1 MNHHGK
7 ILMPGDTSFALHFW
21 DYCAFFAF
29 FLVLSIIGYWA
40 GRKERVGAT
49 EYFLAGKRL
58 PWYVVGGSFIASNI
72 STEHFIG
79 MIGVAVVYG
88 ICVAM
93 SEWSN
98 VLSFTLLIW
107 FFIPFLLAS
116 QVFTTPEFL
125 EKRFSPVLRQF
136 FALVTIVSN
145 VVAFLAAVLYGG
157 ALAIQKLFA
166 SELTRLTDLLPG
178 GAALSADD
186 AQQLQLWIAIVVLG
200 FVAGFWAIYGG
211 LSSVAWTDLF
221 TVVVMIAGGITVTLL
236 GLQALA
242 GEEGS
247 LADGVATMIERNRAV
262 HGPWREAVES
272 NVANLAK
279 TDSYNRL
286 SIIQPAS
293 HPTHP
298 WPNLIFSLFSV
309 SIWYNVLNQFM
320 IQRVL
325 GAKDSYHARM
335 GIIFAGFMKVLLP
348 AIVVFPGLIVFAMHP
363 EILMLQP
370 WSEVKPAADQSYV
383 HLIQTLVPISLRGLF
398 LAALFG
404 AIQSTVNSVL
414 NSTATIFTLDVY
426 RRWMHPAA
434 DDQRLVKVGI
444 ISSAAVLAIAII
456 LGGFIN
462 RIGGNLFVYIQSL
475 YAFFAPPFSAV
486 FLLGILWKRI
496 NAKGAITAVFLG
508 FLGGIALKIYVQF
521 DQALRETI
529 SAIPLHPIWLEP
541 YNNQSAII
549 WGFCTLVCVAVSL
562 LTAPPRADQITDQLT
577 FNWRKMNIFDN
588 LGNHWYTSVVT
599 WWVVFVLSI
608 AVLLILFSGFVIPTA

>member
-1 MNHHGK
+1 
-7 ILMPGDTSFALHFW
+7 MPGSASFTLHFW
-21 DYCAFFAF
+21 DYFAF
-29 FLVLSIIGYWA
+29 LAFLVGLSLVGYWA
-40 GRKERVGAT
+40 GRKERGGST
-49 EYFLAGKRL
+49 DYFLAGKRL

-79 MIGVAVVYG
+79 MIGVGVVYG

-93 SEWSN
+93 SEWGN

-136 FALVTIVSN
+136 FAFVTIISN

-157 ALAIQKLFA
+157 ALAIQKLFE

-178 GAALSADD
+178 HATMAAADV
-186 AQQLQLWIAIVVLG
+186 QQIQLWFSIVVLG
-200 FVAGFWAIYGG
+200 FVAGIWAIYGG

-221 TVVVMIAGGITVTLL
+221 TVIVMIAGGITVTLL
-236 GLQALA
+236 GLSALA
-242 GEEGS
+242 GEDGT
-247 LADGVATMIERNRAV
+247 LVDGVATMIERNRAAE
-262 HGPWREAVES
+262 GPWKEAVES

-286 SIIQPAS
+286 SVIQPAS

-298 WPNLIFSLFSV
+298 WPALIFGIFSV

-325 GAKDSYHARM
+325 GARNSYHARM
-335 GIIFAGFMKVLLP
+335 GIVFAGFMKVLLP
-348 AIVVFPGLIVFAMHP
+348 AIVVIPGLVVFAMHP
-363 EILMLQP
+363 EILMIRP
-370 WSEVKPAADQSYV
+370 WSNVKLAADQSYI
-383 HLIQTLVPISLRGLF
+383 HLIQTLVPIGLRGLF

-414 NSTATIFTLDVY
+414 NSTATIITLDMY
-426 RRWMHPAA
+426 KRWMRPAA
-434 DDQRLVKVGI
+434 SDKQLVKVGI
-444 ISSAAVLAIAII
+444 LASIGILAIAII
-456 LGGFIN
+456 LGGFIS
-462 RIGGNLFVYIQSL
+462 RIGGNLFVYIQTL

-508 FLGGIALKIYVQF
+508 FLFGIAMKAYIQF
-521 DQALRETI
+521 GPAIREALPAVP
-529 SAIPLHPIWLEP
+529 SHPLWLEP
-541 YNNQSAII
+541 YSNQSAIN
-549 WGFCTLVCVAVSL
+549 WAFCVVVCTVISL
-562 LTAPPRADQITDQLT
+562 ATAPPRPDQVTDLLT
-577 FNWRKMNIFDN
+577 FNWRKMNIFSG
-588 LGNHWYTSVVT
+588 LGDHWYTSVVT
-599 WWVVFVLSI
+599 WWLLFVLTII
-608 AVLLILFSGFVIPTA
+608 ALLVIFSGFVIPPGNLP

>member
-1 MNHHGK
+1 
-7 ILMPGDTSFALHFW
+7 MPGSVSFSLHFW
-21 DYCAFFAF
+21 DYFAFFAF
-29 FLVLSIIGYWA
+29 FLMLSAVGYWA
-40 GRKERVGAT
+40 GRKERGGAT
-49 EYFLAGKRL
+49 DYFLAGKRL

-98 VLSFTLLIW
+98 VHSFTLLIW

-145 VVAFLAAVLYGG
+145 VIAFLAAVLYGG
-157 ALAIQKLFA
+157 ALAIQKLFE

-178 GAALSADD
+178 TSTMAPGDL
-186 AQQLQLWIAIVVLG
+186 QQLQLWISIVVLG
-200 FVAGFWAIYGG
+200 IVAGIWAIYGG

-221 TVVVMIAGGITVTLL
+221 TVTVMVAGGITVTLL
-236 GLQALA
+236 GLHVLA
-242 GEEGS
+242 GEDGT
-247 LADGVATMIERNRAV
+247 LVDGVATMIERNQALE
-262 HGPWREAVES
+262 GPWREAVES
-272 NVANLAK
+272 NLGELAK
-279 TDSYNRL
+279 ANHYNRL
-286 SIIQPAS
+286 SVVQPAS

-298 WPNLIFSLFSV
+298 WPSLIFGVFSV

-325 GAKDSYHARM
+325 GAKNSYHARM
-335 GIIFAGFMKVLLP
+335 GIIFAGFLKVLMP
-348 AIVVFPGLIVFAMHP
+348 AIVVVPGLVVFAMHP
-363 EILMLQP
+363 EILMIEP
-370 WSEVKPAADQSYV
+370 WKDVKPAADQAYV
-383 HLIQTLVPISLRGLF
+383 HLIQTLVPIGLRGLF

-414 NSTATIFTLDVY
+414 NSTATIFTLDIY
-426 RRWMHPAA
+426 KRWMVRDAT
-434 DDQRLVKVGI
+434 DQHLVRVGI
-444 ISSAAVLAIAII
+444 VSSGVVLAIAIV
-456 LGGFIN
+456 LGGFIG

-496 NAKGAITAVFLG
+496 NANGAVTAVFLG
-508 FLGGIALKIYVQF
+508 FVFGILMKAYVQF
-521 DQALRETI
+521 DAVIGETMGWF
-529 SAIPLHPIWLEP
+529 PLHPTWLEP
-541 YNNQSAII
+541 YSNQSAIN
-549 WGFCTLVCVAVSL
+549 WAFCTVVCIAVSL
-562 LTAPPRADQITDQLT
+562 LTAPPLPEQVTDQLT
-577 FNWRKMNIFDN
+577 FNWRKMNIFSD
-588 LGNHWYTSVVT
+588 LGDHWYTSVVT
-599 WWVVFVLSI
+599 WWLLFVLLV
-608 AVLLILFSGFVIPTA
+608 AGLFVVFSGFVIPTAGMP

>member
-1 MNHHGK
+1 
-7 ILMPGDTSFALHFW
+7 MPGDTTFALHFW
-21 DYCAFFAF
+21 DYFAFLAF
-29 FLVLSIIGYWA
+29 FLMLSAIGYWA
-40 GRKERVGAT
+40 GRKERAGAT

-116 QVFTTPEFL
+116 RVFTTPEFL

-157 ALAIQKLFA
+157 ALAIQQLFE
-166 SELTRLTDLLPG
+166 SELTRLTSLLPG
-178 GAALSADD
+178 AGSMSVDD
-186 AQQLQLWIAIVVLG
+186 SQQLQLWISIVVLG
-200 FVAGFWAIYGG
+200 VVAGFWAIYGG

-221 TVVVMIAGGITVTLL
+221 TVIVMVAGGIAVTLL
-236 GLQALA
+236 GLNLLA
-242 GEEGS
+242 GDNGT
-247 LADGVATMIERNRAV
+247 LLDGISVMIERNQALEE
-262 HGPWREAVES
+262 PWLGAVES
-272 NVANLAK
+272 NLENLAK
-279 TDSYNRL
+279 TDRYNRL
-286 SIIQPAS
+286 SVIQPIS

-298 WPNLIFSLFSV
+298 WPSLIFSVFSV

-325 GAKDSYHARM
+325 GAKDGYHARM
-335 GIIFAGFMKVLLP
+335 GIVFAGFLKVLLP
-348 AIVVFPGLIVFAMHP
+348 AIVVMPGLIVFAMHP
-363 EILMLQP
+363 EILMIRP
-370 WSEVKPAADQSYV
+370 WEDVKPAADQGYV
-383 HLIQTLVPISLRGLF
+383 HLIQTLVPIGLRGLF

-414 NSTATIFTLDVY
+414 NSTATIFTLDIY
-426 RRWMHPAA
+426 KRWMVPSA
-434 DDQRLVKVGI
+434 DDKHLVKAGI
-444 ISSAAVLAIAII
+444 ISSMCVLAIAIT
-456 LGGFIN
+456 LGGFIG
-462 RIGGNLFVYIQSL
+462 RLGGNLFVYIQAL

-496 NAKGAITAVFLG
+496 NAKGAITAVFSG
-508 FLGGIALKIYVQF
+508 FLLGIAMKLYVQF
-521 DQALRETI
+521 DGVIQETLPWLPRH
-529 SAIPLHPIWLEP
+529 PLWLEP
-541 YNNQSAII
+541 YSNQGILNWAV
-549 WGFCTLVCVAVSL
+549 CTVVCVAVSL
-562 LTAPPRADQITDQLT
+562 LTSPPHPDQISDELT
-577 FNWRKMNIFDN
+577 FNWRKMNIFSN
-588 LGNHWYTSVVT
+588 LGDHWYSSVVT
-599 WWVVFVLSI
+599 WWVLFVVSI
-608 AVLLILFSGFVIPTA
+608 FVLLILFSGFAIPVGTTP

>member
-1 MNHHGK
+1 
-7 ILMPGDTSFALHFW
+7 MPGDTTFALHFW
-21 DYCAFFAF
+21 DYFAFLAF
-29 FLVLSIIGYWA
+29 FLVLSAVGYWA
-40 GRKERVGAT
+40 GRKERAGAT

-93 SEWSN
+93 SEWGN

-125 EKRFSPVLRQF
+125 EKRFSPILRQF
-136 FALVTIVSN
+136 FALVTIISN

-157 ALAIQKLFA
+157 ALAIQKLFE
-166 SELTRLTDLLPG
+166 SELSKLTDLLPG
-178 GAALSADD
+178 VAAMSADGT
-186 AQQLQLWIAIVVLG
+186 QQLQLWISIAVLG
-200 FVAGFWAIYGG
+200 IVAGVWAIYGG

-221 TVVVMIAGGITVTLL
+221 TVIVMVAGGITVTLL
-236 GLQALA
+236 GLDALA
-242 GEEGS
+242 GANGS
-247 LADGVATMIERNRAV
+247 LADGAAVMIERNRAAA
-262 HGPWREAVES
+262 GPWREAVES

-286 SIIQPAS
+286 SVIQPAS

-298 WPNLIFSLFSV
+298 WPALIFGVFSV

-325 GAKDSYHARM
+325 GAKNSYHARM
-335 GIIFAGFMKVLLP
+335 GIVFAGFMKVLLP
-348 AIVVFPGLIVFAMHP
+348 AIVVLPGLVVFAMHP
-363 EILMLQP
+363 EILMIQP
-370 WSEVKPAADQSYV
+370 WSEVKPTADQGYV
-383 HLIQTLVPISLRGLF
+383 HLIQTLVPVGLRGLF

-426 RRWMHPAA
+426 KRWMRPDA
-434 DDQRLVKVGI
+434 DDKHLVRVGI
-444 ISSAAVLAIAII
+444 VSSVVVLAIAIT
-456 LGGFIN
+456 LGGFIG
-462 RIGGNLFVYIQSL
+462 RIGGNLFVYIQTL

-496 NAKGAITAVFLG
+496 NTQGAVTAVFFG
-508 FLGGIALKIYVQF
+508 FLFGIAMKAYVQF
-521 DQALRETI
+521 DAALRETF
-529 SAIPLHPIWLEP
+529 SWLPQHPAWLEP
-541 YNNQSAII
+541 YSNQGAIN
-549 WGFCTLVCVAVSL
+549 WAVCTVVCVAVSL
-562 LTAPPRADQITDQLT
+562 LTAPPRPEQVTDQLT
-577 FNWRKMNIFDN
+577 FNWQKMNIFSD

-599 WWVVFVLSI
+599 WWALFVLSI
-608 AVLLILFSGFVIPTA
+608 LALLVVFSGFVIPTGSLP

>member
-1 MNHHGK
+1 
-7 ILMPGDTSFALHFW
+7 MPGSASFALHFW
-21 DYCAFFAF
+21 DYFAFLAF
-29 FLVLSIIGYWA
+29 FLVLSIVGYWA
-40 GRKERVGAT
+40 GRKERTGAT

-93 SEWSN
+93 SEWGN

-136 FALVTIVSN
+136 FALVTIISN

-157 ALAIQKLFA
+157 ALAIQKLFE
-166 SELTRLTDLLPG
+166 SELTRLTHLLPG
-178 GAALSADD
+178 GASLAAAD
-186 AQQLQLWIAIVVLG
+186 AQQLQLWISIVVLG
-200 FVAGFWAIYGG
+200 IFAGFWAIYGG

-221 TVVVMIAGGITVTLL
+221 TVIVMVAGGITVTLL
-236 GLQALA
+236 GLDALA
-242 GEEGS
+242 GEDGT
-247 LADGVATMIERNRAV
+247 LVDGVSIMIERNRAAD
-262 HGPWREAVES
+262 GPWREAVES
-272 NVANLAK
+272 NLANLAK

-286 SIIQPAS
+286 SVIQPVS

-298 WPNLIFSLFSV
+298 WPALIFSVFSV

-335 GIIFAGFMKVLLP
+335 GIILAGFMKVILP
-348 AIVVFPGLIVFAMHP
+348 AIVVLPGLVVFAMHP
-363 EILMLQP
+363 EILMIEP
-370 WSEVKPAADQSYV
+370 WKEVKPTADQSYV
-383 HLIQTLVPISLRGLF
+383 HLIQALVPIGLRGLF

-414 NSTATIFTLDVY
+414 NSTATIFTLDIY
-426 RRWMHPAA
+426 KRWMRPAA
-434 DDQRLVKVGI
+434 DDRHLVRVGI
-444 ISSAAVLAIAII
+444 VSSVVVLAIAII
-456 LGGFIN
+456 LGGFIS
-462 RIGGNLFVYIQSL
+462 RVGGNLFVYIQAL
-475 YAFFAPPFSAV
+475 YAFFAPPFSAI

-496 NAKGAITAVFLG
+496 NAGGAITAVFFG
-508 FLGGIALKIYVQF
+508 FLFGIAMKLYVQF
-521 DQALRETI
+521 DGAIREAL
-529 SAIPLHPIWLEP
+529 PWLPQHPVWLEP
-541 YNNQSAII
+541 YSNQGAIN
-549 WGFCTLVCVAVSL
+549 WAVCVAVCTTVSL
-562 LTAPPRADQITDQLT
+562 LAAPPRPEQVTDQLT
-577 FNWRKMNIFDN
+577 LNWQKLNIFGN
-588 LGNHWYTSVVT
+588 LGKHWYTSVVT
-599 WWVVFVLSI
+599 WWLLFVLSI
-608 AVLLILFSGFVIPTA
+608 VALLILFSGFVIPTS